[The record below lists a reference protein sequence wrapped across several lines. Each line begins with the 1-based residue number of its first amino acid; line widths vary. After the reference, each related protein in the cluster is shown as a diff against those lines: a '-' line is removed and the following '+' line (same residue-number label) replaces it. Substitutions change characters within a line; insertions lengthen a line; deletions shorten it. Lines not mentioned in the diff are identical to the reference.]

1 MTGVQK
7 RRMRIVV
14 GISAAT
20 GAIYGIRTLE
30 HLAKADV
37 ETHLVISPWAR
48 RTIEHET
55 GCTVADVEN
64 LAYHVHRPNDQASV
78 LSSGSFRVDGM
89 IIAPC
94 SVRSLA
100 GIANGV
106 ADNLLL
112 RAADVSLKERKPLIL
127 MVRETPLNAIH
138 LENMLRLVRLG
149 VTIFPPVPAFYH
161 RPESIDDIVRHTVA
175 RALDQ
180 FGLEDPDLARWD
192 GRLLTASG
200 RSENP
205 HDASRQSDE

>member
-1 MTGVQK
+1 MAVART
-7 RRMRIVV
+7 RPTRIVV

-30 HLAKADV
+30 HLRDSEV

-55 GCTVADVEN
+55 GRSVADIEQ
-64 LAYHVHRPNDQASV
+64 LACYVHRPNDQASV

-100 GIANGV
+100 GIANGI

-112 RAADVSLKERKPLIL
+112 RAADVNLKERKPLVL
-127 MVRETPLNAIH
+127 LVRETPLNAVH
-138 LENMLRLVRLG
+138 LENMLRLVRMG

-161 RPESIDDIVRHTVA
+161 RPESIDDIVNHTVA

-180 FGLEDPDLARWD
+180 FGLEDPDAARWD
-192 GRLLTASG
+192 GVLRTAHG
-200 RSENP
+200 RVDN
-205 HDASRQSDE
+205 AVNRSR